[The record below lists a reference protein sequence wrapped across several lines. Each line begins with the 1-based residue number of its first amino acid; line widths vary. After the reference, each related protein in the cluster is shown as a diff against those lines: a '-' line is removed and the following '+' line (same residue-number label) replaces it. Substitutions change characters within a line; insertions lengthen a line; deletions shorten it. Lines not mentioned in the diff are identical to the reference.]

1 MHVTVVNR
9 CAFATPHSRSDSGR
23 SSRLFPDIEH
33 ALPPGYQRPAT
44 TIIAPQLRCF
54 VLQLSLALKKKPGQI
69 RHTTK
74 GRFLIMPLTLKSSCR
89 GAYHDAISC
98 GFHRRQPVQGTDQN
112 KGWRGTAG

>member
-23 SSRLFPDIEH
+23 SSRLFPDIER

-54 VLQLSLALKKKPGQI
+54 VLQLSLAFKETPARYGTRQK
-69 RHTTK
+69 
-74 GRFLIMPLTLKSSCR
+74 
-89 GAYHDAISC
+89 A
-98 GFHRRQPVQGTDQN
+98 GF
-112 KGWRGTAG
+112 